1 MECSLSCEVF
11 MVYGFLF
18 CGSLPFQPFNLPT
31 FQLSLDSRVPTT
43 DSRLISRLRAFGL
56 SLLVNLSSCQLV
68 NYPVKNHDKNSPA
81 PSSPPH

>member
-31 FQLSLDSRVPTT
+31 FQLSLDSRLPTT
-43 DSRLISRLRAFGL
+43 DSRLISRLPAFGL
-56 SLLVNLSSCQLV
+56 SPYQPVNLLTCQLYV
-68 NYPVKNHDKNSPA
+68 QKS
-81 PSSPPH
+81 